1 MKSSVSVMLLVAA
14 VAIAGCRMG
23 EPVYNATD
31 VAYSPAATV
40 TRSLDRTEYKNAII
54 RAGTQRGWTFQ
65 DAGPGHLIGNLAVRG
80 KHFATVDVFYDTD
93 SFTINYR
100 DSRNLEYDP
109 ATRQIH
115 PNYNSWVQ
123 NLQQEIQAEVTRL
136 QTS

>member
-1 MKSSVSVMLLVAA
+1 MKRSVSVMLLVAA
-14 VAIAGCRMG
+14 VVVAGCRMG

-65 DAGPGHLIGNLAVRG
+65 DAGPGHLVGNVVVRN
-80 KHFATVDVFYDTD
+80 KHSATVDVFYNSE
-93 SFTINYR
+93 SFSIAYK
-100 DSRNLEYDP
+100 DSRNLNYNP
-109 ATRQIH
+109 PQIH
-115 PNYNSWVQ
+115 SNYNAWIQ

-136 QTS
+136 ETS

>member
-1 MKSSVSVMLLVAA
+1 MRKPMALMLLAAA
-14 VAIAGCRMG
+14 VAVAGCRPG
-23 EPVYNATD
+23 APVYNATD
-31 VAYSPAATV
+31 VAYSPIAAPS
-40 TRSLDRTEYKNAII
+40 SLGRADYKNAII
-54 RAGTQRGWTFQ
+54 RAGTDRGWTFQ